1 VNAERNMKSASA
13 PRTDGFVA
21 LSVLFPSSASATVHH
36 PKGAFAVF
44 ADCPLSN
51 PQVAMC
57 LVAHLTSGEFVLG
70 NRTVPL
76 SKPITL

>member
-1 VNAERNMKSASA
+1 
-13 PRTDGFVA
+13 
-21 LSVLFPSSASATVHH
+21 
-36 PKGAFAVF
+36 
-44 ADCPLSN
+44 
-51 PQVAMC
+51 VAMC